1 MKLASG
7 SLHRH
12 GIVLLGPEVLEI
24 ARTKIESNVNK
35 KYNRILGCMRK
46 CFEREYKHS
55 LIMSKVAT
63 LANVVINKLSI
74 EEIKSIACYFS
85 YENDRL
91 IPPRKQDIAC
101 EAKEA
106 CH

>member
-46 CFEREYKHS
+46 CFEM
-55 LIMSKVAT
+55 L
-63 LANVVINKLSI
+63 KLYRAAVRCALRCTD
-74 EEIKSIACYFS
+74 KFQRQRPNGAPDQHGRQYG
-85 YENDRL
+85 RGQ
-91 IPPRKQDIAC
+91 R
-101 EAKEA
+101 
-106 CH
+106 